1 MPISLRMPPE
11 KEEII
16 RQLAA
21 KAGKTK
27 TALIL
32 EALDEKLGLGE
43 KREDLVRRM
52 AGWMSHEEAEEL
64 REAVSIFGRVA
75 KRDWP

>member
-1 MPISLRMPPE
+1 MPISLRIPPD
-11 KEEII
+11 KEEMIK
-16 RQLAA
+16 RVAV
-21 KAGKTK
+21 KTGKTK

-32 EALDEKLGLGE
+32 EAVDEKLGLVE

-64 REAVSIFGRVA
+64 REAVSIFNHVGEG
-75 KRDWP
+75 DWP

>member
-1 MPISLRMPPE
+1 MPISLRMPPK
-11 KEEII
+11 KEEMLK
-16 RQLAA
+16 RVAA

-32 EALDEKLGLGE
+32 EAVDERLGLVE

-64 REAVSIFGRVA
+64 REAVSIFNRVGEG
-75 KRDWP
+75 DWP